1 MDFNELLSKV
11 KIENFPVALGG
22 CKSDEVGFD
31 CCEYNITVFDGKKEN
46 DHVINFGNDLVKIHH
61 GNLDETDPKTL
72 KQFENLKILYDEKWD
87 LRMLQSK
94 IKEKNKQITNASA
107 KSCLIDASVC
117 ITKSNDSLRNSDPFS
132 SSWLKCAAYFLAD
145 AVCLLNLK
153 RPSPTHSLHFIRKFD
168 TNKFHQ
174 SISIITD
181 IIGLER
187 ATTSLLSRMCKST
200 IGFSDMVEKNDSS
213 KIIQKKYEYLTEKSL
228 LSDCYFYFGYINR
241 DNFIKIKNDIS
252 KKPELI
258 HVLKTAFDLEN
269 DTVKL
274 SSHLKK
280 LQNSVNSLLES
291 T

>member
-1 MDFNELLSKV
+1 MDFNKLLSRV
-11 KIENFPVALGG
+11 GSENFPVALGG
-22 CKSDEVGFD
+22 CRSDEMEHD
-31 CCEYNITVFDGKKEN
+31 CCEYNITIFDGKKES
-46 DHVINFGNDLVKIHH
+46 DTIINFGNDLVQIHH
-61 GNLDETDPKTL
+61 GNLAETDSRIL
-72 KQFENLKILYDEKWD
+72 KQFENLRIIQDEKWD
-87 LRMLQSK
+87 LRMFKSK
-94 IKEKNKQITNASA
+94 IKERNEQITKASA

-117 ITKSNDSLRNSDPFS
+117 ITKSNDSLRNSDVFS

-153 RPSPTHSLHFIRKFD
+153 RPSPSHSLQFIRKFN
-168 TNKFHQ
+168 TNNFHEN
-174 SISIITD
+174 ISIITD

-241 DNFIKIKNDIS
+241 DNFIKIKNDIL

>member
-1 MDFNELLSKV
+1 
-11 KIENFPVALGG
+11 
-22 CKSDEVGFD
+22 
-31 CCEYNITVFDGKKEN
+31 
-46 DHVINFGNDLVKIHH
+46 
-61 GNLDETDPKTL
+61 
-72 KQFENLKILYDEKWD
+72 
-87 LRMLQSK
+87 
-94 IKEKNKQITNASA
+94 
-107 KSCLIDASVC
+107 
-117 ITKSNDSLRNSDPFS
+117 
-132 SSWLKCAAYFLAD
+132 
-145 AVCLLNLK
+145 
-153 RPSPTHSLHFIRKFD
+153 
-168 TNKFHQ
+168 
-174 SISIITD
+174 
-181 IIGLER
+181 
-187 ATTSLLSRMCKST
+187 MCKST

>member
-1 MDFNELLSKV
+1 MDFNKLLAEV
-11 KIENFPVALGG
+11 EIGNFPVALGG
-22 CKSDEVGFD
+22 CKSDDMGFD
-31 CCEYNITVFDGKKEN
+31 CCEYNITIFDGKKEN
-46 DHVINFGNDLVKIHH
+46 EYVINFDNDLVKIHH
-61 GNLDETDPKTL
+61 GNIDETDSRTL
-72 KQFENLKILYDEKWD
+72 KQFENLKILCDEKWE

-94 IKEKNKQITNASA
+94 IKEKNEQITKASA

-117 ITKSNDSLRNSDPFS
+117 ITKSNESLRNSDSFS

-181 IIGLER
+181 VIGLER

-200 IGFSDMVEKNDSS
+200 MGFSDMVENNDNS

-258 HVLKTAFDLEN
+258 HVLKTGFDLEN

>member
-1 MDFNELLSKV
+1 MDFDDLLSK
-11 KIENFPVALGG
+11 EWFGNFPVALGG

-31 CCEYNITVFDGKKEN
+31 CCEYNITIFDGKKEN

-61 GNLDETDPKTL
+61 GNLDETDSKIL
-72 KQFENLKILYDEKWD
+72 KQFENLKILHDEKWD

-94 IKEKNKQITNASA
+94 IKEKNKQITKASA

-153 RPSPTHSLHFIRKFD
+153 RPSPSHSLHFIRKFG
-168 TNKFHQ
+168 TNNFHE

-187 ATTSLLSRMCKST
+187 ATPSLLSRMCKST
-200 IGFSDMVEKNDSS
+200 MGFSDMVEKNGSS

-228 LSDCYFYFGYINR
+228 LSDCHFYFGYINR
-241 DNFIKIKNDIS
+241 DNFIKIKDDIS

-258 HVLKTAFDLEN
+258 HILKTAFDLEN

>member
-1 MDFNELLSKV
+1 MDFNKLLSTVSSK
-11 KIENFPVALGG
+11 NFPVALGG
-22 CKSDEVGFD
+22 CRSDETAHD
-31 CCEYNITVFDGKKEN
+31 CCEFNITIFDGKKEN
-46 DHVINFGNDLVKIHH
+46 DTIINFENDLVQIHH
-61 GNLDETDPKTL
+61 GNLVETDSRIL
-72 KQFENLKILYDEKWD
+72 KQFENLRIIQDEKWD

-94 IKEKNKQITNASA
+94 IKEKNEQITKTSA

-117 ITKSNDSLRNSDPFS
+117 ITKSNESLRNSGPFS
-132 SSWLKCAAYFLAD
+132 SSWLKCASYFLAD
-145 AVCLLNLK
+145 AICLLNSK
-153 RPSPTHSLHFIRKFD
+153 RPSPTHSLHLIRKFD
-168 TNKFHQ
+168 TNRFHQ
-174 SISIITD
+174 CISIITD

-200 IGFSDMVEKNDSS
+200 IGFSDMVENNDNS

-241 DNFIKIKNDIS
+241 DNFIKIKNGIS

-280 LQNSVNSLLES
+280 LQNSVNSLLEF

>member
-1 MDFNELLSKV
+1 MDFNKLLSRV
-11 KIENFPVALGG
+11 GSENFPVALGG
-22 CKSDEVGFD
+22 CRSDETAHD
-31 CCEYNITVFDGKKEN
+31 CCEFNITIFDGKKES
-46 DHVINFGNDLVKIHH
+46 DTIINFENDLVQIHH
-61 GNLDETDPKTL
+61 GNLAETDSRIL
-72 KQFENLKILYDEKWD
+72 KQFENLRIIQDEKWD
-87 LRMLQSK
+87 LRMFKSK
-94 IKEKNKQITNASA
+94 IKEKNEQITMASA

-117 ITKSNDSLRNSDPFS
+117 ITKSNESLRNSDPFS

-200 IGFSDMVEKNDSS
+200 IGFSDMVEKNDNS

-241 DNFIKIKNDIS
+241 DNFIKIKNDIL

-258 HVLKTAFDLEN
+258 HILKTAFDLEN
-269 DTVKL
+269 DEVKL
-274 SSHLKK
+274 SSQLKM
-280 LQNSVNSLLES
+280 LQSTVNSLLES

>member
-1 MDFNELLSKV
+1 MNFNELLSK
-11 KIENFPVALGG
+11 IEIGNYPVALGG
-22 CKSDEVGFD
+22 CRSDETAHD
-31 CCEYNITVFDGKKEN
+31 CCEYNITIFDGKKES
-46 DHVINFGNDLVKIHH
+46 DTIINFENDLVQIHH
-61 GNLDETDPKTL
+61 GDLDETDSKTL
-72 KQFENLKILYDEKWD
+72 KQFENLRIIQDEKWD

-94 IKEKNKQITNASA
+94 IKEKNEQITKTYA

-117 ITKSNDSLRNSDPFS
+117 ITKSNESLSNSDPFS

-200 IGFSDMVEKNDSS
+200 MGFSDMVENNDNS

-228 LSDCYFYFGYINR
+228 LSDCYFYFGCINR

-274 SSHLKK
+274 TSQIKK